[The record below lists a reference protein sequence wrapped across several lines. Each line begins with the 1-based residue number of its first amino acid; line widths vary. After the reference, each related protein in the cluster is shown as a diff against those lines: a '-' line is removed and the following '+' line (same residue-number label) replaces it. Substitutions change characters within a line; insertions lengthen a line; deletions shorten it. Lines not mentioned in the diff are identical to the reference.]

1 MFDLCSM
8 RGLAGQRIA
17 ARDWFDCMERPDLS
31 SDRSAADRGSLRE
44 MNSGVGV
51 DSSHGAM
58 LAGYAIDG
66 VLGRGGMGMVYRA
79 RHPRLPR
86 VVALKLLNQDVSADP
101 ELRARFDRE
110 ADIVARLDHP
120 GIVAVHDRGVENGQ
134 PWLAMQYIEGIDT
147 SRLDPA
153 TVTVERAARI
163 VGEVAAALD
172 YAHSRGVLH
181 RDVKPANILLTAARA
196 GRVERAVLT
205 DFGIARLL
213 TANTQLTSTGTFTAT
228 LAYASPEQL
237 SGMPVDHRSD
247 QYSLACTLFALLSG
261 RAPFAATDP
270 GQVVAGHLARPVP
283 PLARPDV
290 PAQLNAVIARA
301 MEKNPIERFAS
312 AGEFAAAVLQAVSG
326 RAFAAPTPHF
336 SPPTVPQQGWPAAPG
351 PRDAV
356 RMRNPWP
363 AACAMAVGFFLVL
376 LVSSAVST
384 ALPSIQRDL
393 HAGSMLGGVSNAYLL
408 CATVP
413 LLFTG
418 RLGDRFGPRKIYL
431 IGVALFVLGS
441 LACALAVGTQ
451 MLIPAMAVQGVGVA
465 LIIPQT
471 MAVILRVLPQGKHGA
486 ALGLWSGCGGLAMLL
501 APFVGAELVAVLGWR
516 WVSLLALPFG
526 LIMIVLAATLVPALP
541 LLRPT
546 ADPVG
551 VLLSGAGVLLLVLSL
566 EQGVQRGWTI
576 WGFGLIGGLLVFG
589 LFLFVQA
596 RTASA
601 ALIPKVVLRDRNW
614 WLSSLLTLAWTA
626 SLSIVL
632 TVLALHLHMATG
644 FAEVKAGLVLLP
656 AALVAAIFSP
666 ILGKVADRRHPA
678 MVPAIGFTSA
688 SASAVGITAAME
700 MTSPLLVFALIGAV
714 LGFAL
719 ACLWGPLAAIAT
731 SAFPSQQSGTG
742 AGIYLTTRNLGSL
755 VGVTVVTAAISSRAA
770 TSVDGLHTALRE
782 AGLLA
787 AAVLLV
793 CALAAAVLT
802 RRHPARNRTA
812 HAPFRQ

>member
-1 MFDLCSM
+1 M
-8 RGLAGQRIA
+8 
-17 ARDWFDCMERPDLS
+17 
-31 SDRSAADRGSLRE
+31 
-44 MNSGVGV
+44 
-51 DSSHGAM
+51 DSSHGGM
-58 LAGYAIDG
+58 LAGYAIEG
-66 VLGRGGMGMVYRA
+66 VLGQGGMGTVYRA

-86 VVALKLLNQDVSADP
+86 VVAIKLLNQDVSADP

-120 GIVAVHDRGVENGQ
+120 GIVAVQDRGVENGQ
-134 PWLAMQYIEGIDT
+134 PWLAMQYVEGVDT

-153 TVTVERAARI
+153 TVSVERAVRI

-181 RDVKPANILLTAARA
+181 RDVKPANILLTTAQA
-196 GRVERAVLT
+196 GLVERAVLT

-237 SGMPVDHRSD
+237 SGLVVDHRSD

-261 RAPFAATDP
+261 RTPFAATDP

-283 PLARPDV
+283 PLGRPDV
-290 PAQLNAVIARA
+290 PPQLDAVIARA
-301 MEKNPIERFAS
+301 MAKNPAERFAS
-312 AGEFAAAVLQAVSG
+312 AGEFAAAALQAVSG
-326 RAFAAPTPHF
+326 RVFAAPPGFQVASAPNQGWGTPHF
-336 SPPTVPQQGWPAAPG
+336 SPPTVPQQGWQAAPG
-351 PRDAV
+351 PQDAV
-356 RMRNPWP
+356 WMRNPWP
-363 AACAMAVGFFLVL
+363 AACAMAVGFFVVL
-376 LVSSAVST
+376 LVSSAVPS

-393 HAGSMLGGVSNAYLL
+393 HAGSVLGWVSDAYAL

-431 IGVALFVLGS
+431 IGVALFMLGS
-441 LACALAVGTQ
+441 LAYTMAASIQ
-451 MLIPAMAVQGVGVA
+451 MLIPAMAVQGLGVA

-471 MAVILRVLPQGKHGA
+471 MAVILQVFPPGKRGA
-486 ALGLWSGCGGLAMLL
+486 ALGLWGGCGGLAMLL
-501 APFVGAELVAVLGWR
+501 APFVGAELDAILGWR
-516 WVSLLALPFG
+516 WVSLPAVPLG

-541 LLRPT
+541 LQRPR

-566 EQGVQRGWTI
+566 MQGVQRGWTI
-576 WGFGLIGGLLVFG
+576 WGPGLIAGLLVFG

-596 RTASA
+596 GTPSA

-614 WLSSLLTLAWTA
+614 WLSSLLTLALIA
-626 SLSIVL
+626 SLSVVL
-632 TVLALHLHMATG
+632 MVLAIHLQVGMG
-644 FAEVKAGLVLLP
+644 FAEVKAGLVLVP
-656 AALVAAIFSP
+656 AALVTAIFSP
-666 ILGKVADRRHPA
+666 ILGYVADRRHPA
-678 MVPAIGFTSA
+678 ILPAIGFTSA
-688 SASAVGITAAME
+688 AASAAGITAAMQ
-700 MTSPLLVFALIGAV
+700 MTSPFLFALIGAV

-731 SAFPSQQSGTG
+731 SAVPSQQSGTG
-742 AGIYLTTRNLGSL
+742 AGTYQTTRDLGSL
-755 VGVTVVTAAISSRAA
+755 VGVTVVSAVISFRAA
-770 TSVDGLHTALRE
+770 TNGYRADAALHTALRE

-793 CALAAAVLT
+793 CALATALLT
-802 RRHPARNRTA
+802 RRQAAPTPPAY
-812 HAPFRQ
+812 APFQQ